1 VGHGRRGKG
10 SQLLLMADGNG
21 LPISGFLTSAQVAE
35 VHAVETLIETRAC
48 EKQPE
53 RLLYD
58 KAADA
63 DWLRDGLEKQGI
75 ELICPHRENRTK
87 PPLQDG
93 RSLRRYRRRWTIE
106 RTISWLKNNRRLV
119 TRWEYYPHLFEGF
132 YQLACLMLL
141 LKWF

>member
-1 VGHGRRGKG
+1 
-10 SQLLLMADGNG
+10 MADGNG
-21 LPISGFLTSAQVAE
+21 LPISGFITGAQVAE
-35 VHAVETLIETRAC
+35 VSTIETLVEVRAC
-48 EKQPE
+48 DKQPE
-53 RLLYD
+53 RIIYD

-63 DWLRDGLEKQGI
+63 DWLRESLEERGI

-106 RTISWLKNNRRLV
+106 RTISWLQTNRRLV

-132 YQLACLMLL
+132 FQLACLMLL

>member
-1 VGHGRRGKG
+1 
-10 SQLLLMADGNG
+10 MADGNG
-21 LPISGFLTSAQVAE
+21 LPISGFITGAQVAE
-35 VHAVETLIETRAC
+35 VSTIETLVEVRAC
-48 EKQPE
+48 DRQPK
-53 RLLYD
+53 RIIYD

-63 DWLRDGLEKQGI
+63 DWLRESLEERGI

-106 RTISWLKNNRRLV
+106 RTISWLQTNRRLV

-132 YQLACLMLL
+132 FQLACLMLL